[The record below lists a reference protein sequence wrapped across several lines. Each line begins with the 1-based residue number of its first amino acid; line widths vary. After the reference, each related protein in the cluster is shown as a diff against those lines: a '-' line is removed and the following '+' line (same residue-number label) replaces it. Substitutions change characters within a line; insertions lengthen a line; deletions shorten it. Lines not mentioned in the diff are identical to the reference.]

1 MSAVD
6 SFRQHLLPHDTSFIA
21 SSMNEPKTNLKK
33 KSCKLKLVMKRVDSL
48 EEVQVSLLVDTMC
61 DEIQNMMFKRI
72 FPQRFKP
79 NVQRKVKDIEGIRN

>member
-1 MSAVD
+1 
-6 SFRQHLLPHDTSFIA
+6 
-21 SSMNEPKTNLKK
+21 MNKPKTNLKK
-33 KSCKLKLVMKRVDSL
+33 QSRKLELVMKRVDSL

-72 FPQRFKP
+72 LPQRFKP

>member
-1 MSAVD
+1 MVD
-6 SFRQHLLPHDTSFIA
+6 SFRKHLLPHDTSFIA

-33 KSCKLKLVMKRVDSL
+33 QSRKLKLVMKRVDSL
-48 EEVQVSLLVDTMC
+48 EEVQVSLLVATMC

-72 FPQRFKP
+72 FKP